1 MNGEIKV
8 KSIPV
13 YICDPDKHT
22 KCRKYSC
29 QMECFRT
36 LHKEFSVDS
45 SEPFQ
50 YMKQTYEEDDL

>member
-22 KCRKYSC
+22 KCRKNSC

-50 YMKQTYEEDDL
+50 YMYETKL